1 MLNQNTMTLTTDS
14 TYKLHCSEIWGGNHD
29 VDCDIRTTGINA
41 SIYSSPYNGSQ
52 GGDIY
57 YFTVCSNELLT
68 RVMLAD
74 LRGHGEQVSQ
84 LSTWIYE
91 ALRESMNTL
100 DGASVLKSVN
110 QILFKRGF
118 GAITTA
124 TVLSFYTVNSKLY
137 FCYAGHPPALL
148 RKRGGQAWQP
158 LLSSSARDRANLPLG
173 IFPSTEYDQ
182 DAVSLQSGDRLAIY
196 TDGVTESFSETEE
209 EFGEE
214 RLCALLERSREEE
227 LSAIKHRLTDALN
240 EYTGGAARADDLT
253 LILVE
258 IA

>member
-1 MLNQNTMTLTTDS
+1 MLNQNTMTSTTGS
-14 TYKLHCSEIWGGNHD
+14 TYQLHCSEIWGGNQD
-29 VDCDIRTTGINA
+29 VDCDVCTTGITA
-41 SIYSSPYNGSQ
+41 SIYSNSCDGLQ

-57 YFTVCSNELLT
+57 YVTVCNNELLT

-84 LSTWIYE
+84 LSAWIYE

-100 DGASVLKSVN
+100 DGASVLKSLN
-110 QILFKRGF
+110 HILFGRGF

-148 RKRGGQAWQP
+148 RKRSGQAWQR
-158 LLSSSARDRANLPLG
+158 LLSASAHDRANLPLG
-173 IFPSTEYDQ
+173 ILPSTEYDQ
-182 DAVSLQSGDRLAIY
+182 DTVSLQSGDRLAIY

-214 RLCALLERSREEE
+214 RLCALLERSRDEEI
-227 LSAIKHRLTDALN
+227 SAIKHRLTDALN
-240 EYTGGAARADDLT
+240 EHTGGAARSDDLT
-253 LILVE
+253 LMLIE